1 MKNRGY
7 GPRGGQTARKEL
19 EYHGLDGVPSYD
31 YDGEPV
37 KATGDEMSII
47 ILVYLMYMTARNR
60 SGKLLEKR
68 LKLIPGAWNKW
79 RSAVGFMARA
89 MDAIFVT
96 MPGDQLARVDMLAK
110 HGRVD
115 INLPKASD
123 CGGDR
128 MIVDTANFIT
138 IMEAAMESECKLC
151 FKQGGECKRCK
162 LFRALSVE
170 AAPKTWET
178 TSGCVYRDI
187 AMEGVGNMTEATK
200 I

>member
-7 GPRGGQTARKEL
+7 GPRGGQMVRKEL
-19 EYHGLDGVPSYD
+19 EYHGLDGVPQYN

-37 KATGDEMSII
+37 KATGDELSII
-47 ILVYLMYMTARNR
+47 ILVYLMYMTGAQPERAGTGKTPEAHPRRVEQVAQRGRLYGARDGR
-60 SGKLLEKR
+60 DLCHDAR
-68 LKLIPGAWNKW
+68 
-79 RSAVGFMARA
+79 RSAGARGCA
-89 MDAIFVT
+89 
-96 MPGDQLARVDMLAK
+96 GQAR
-110 HGRVD
+110 RVD

-128 MIVDTANFIT
+128 MIVDTANFIA
-138 IMEAAMESECKLC
+138 IMEAAMEGECKLC

-162 LFRALSVE
+162 LFKALSVE

-187 AMEGVGNMTEATK
+187 AMEGVGNMTEETK

>member
-1 MKNRGY
+1 MKQRGY
-7 GPRGGQTARKEL
+7 GPRGMQTRREL
-19 EYHGLDGVPSYD
+19 EYRGLDGVPTYD

-37 KATGDEMSII
+37 KATGDELNII

-60 SGKLLEKR
+60 SGKTLEKR

-79 RSAVGFMARA
+79 RTAVGFMARA
-89 MDAIFVT
+89 LDAIFVT
-96 MPGDQLARVDMLAK
+96 MPANQLARVNDLAK

-128 MIVDTANFIT
+128 MIVGTANFIA
-138 IMEAAMESECKLC
+138 IMEAALEAECKLC

-162 LFRALSVE
+162 LFKALSVE

-187 AMEGVGNMTEATK
+187 AMEGVGNMSDVTK